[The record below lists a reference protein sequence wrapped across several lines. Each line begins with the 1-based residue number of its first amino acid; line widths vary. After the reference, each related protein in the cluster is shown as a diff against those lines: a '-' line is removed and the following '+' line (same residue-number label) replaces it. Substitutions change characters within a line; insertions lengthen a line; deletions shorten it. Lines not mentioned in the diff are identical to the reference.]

1 MGHSSG
7 VCWLLTKKERKKKR
21 KQNSPRTDATII
33 ARRSERGGLANAA
46 RTDAVLACERAAS
59 NSASSS
65 ARLRVCLRVSAVH
78 VSALRVRVSVC
89 VGSAANG
96 IRLRLC
102 VARLRVCVCVSVW
115 AGFVA
120 CPASV
125 LRTPGRPRAG
135 AVTHSAQHARHALH
149 AQLRLR
155 LRGER
160 GRRVCPHFVCVRV
173 WSRCLYFL
181 SLLDIFERNIAV

>member
-1 MGHSSG
+1 MKTPSLRFLMARSTEQGSGGLSPPRQLQIEQMGADSTTA
-7 VCWLLTKKERKKKR
+7 CT
-21 KQNSPRTDATII
+21 SPRPRSSR
-33 ARRSERGGLANAA
+33 ARCRSGPSFLASFEA
-46 RTDAVLACERAAS
+46 RVCERDSPAPVCRAS
-59 NSASSS
+59 ACLSGQDSS
-65 ARLRVCLRVSAVH
+65 
-78 VSALRVRVSVC
+78 
-89 VGSAANG
+89 
-96 IRLRLC
+96 LC
-102 VARLRVCVCVSVW
+102 VS
-115 AGFVA
+115 

-125 LRTPGRPRAG
+125 LRTPGRPRAP
-135 AVTHSAQHARHALH
+135 AAARTKSAQARSAHALH